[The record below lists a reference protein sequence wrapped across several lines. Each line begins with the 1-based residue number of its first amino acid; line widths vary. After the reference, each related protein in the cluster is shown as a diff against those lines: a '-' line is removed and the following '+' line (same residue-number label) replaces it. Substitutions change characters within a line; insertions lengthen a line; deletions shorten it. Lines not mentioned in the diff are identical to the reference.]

1 MAKRNRY
8 REMESLMTRVI
19 IGDALVFALYLLCAG
34 LGWTVLKVTTA
45 IIAILGSLLCL
56 GWLVITGEFS
66 RRRSLWMVTG
76 FIAIVL
82 CVWSAR
88 TVRNMKS
95 TRSRTWITVSIR
107 CATAML

>member
-8 REMESLMTRVI
+8 REMESLMTKVI
-19 IGDALVFALYLLCAG
+19 VGDALVFVLYLLFAG
-34 LGWTVLKVTTA
+34 LGLTVVKVATA
-45 IIAILGSLLCL
+45 IIAILGSLLGL

-82 CVWSAR
+82 CVLVSLLLSYPGPAP
-88 TVRNMKS
+88 TV
-95 TRSRTWITVSIR
+95 
-107 CATAML
+107 

>member
-8 REMESLMTRVI
+8 REMESLMTKVI
-19 IGDALVFALYLLCAG
+19 VGDALVVVLYLLFAG
-34 LGWTVLKVTTA
+34 LGLTVVKVATA
-45 IIAILGSLLCL
+45 IIAILGSLLGL

-82 CVWSAR
+82 CVLVSLLLGYPGPAP
-88 TVRNMKS
+88 TV
-95 TRSRTWITVSIR
+95 
-107 CATAML
+107 

>member
-8 REMESLMTRVI
+8 REMESLMTKVI
-19 IGDALVFALYLLCAG
+19 VGDALVFVLYLLFAG
-34 LGWTVLKVTTA
+34 LGLTVVKVATA
-45 IIAILGSLLCL
+45 IIAILGSLLGL

-82 CVWSAR
+82 CP
-88 TVRNMKS
+88 
-95 TRSRTWITVSIR
+95 RSRPPRPRHPRSR
-107 CATAML
+107 PPRPRHPR

>member
-8 REMESLMTRVI
+8 REMESLMTKVI
-19 IGDALVFALYLLCAG
+19 VGDALVFVLYLIFAG
-34 LGWTVLKVTTA
+34 LGLTVVKVAAA
-45 IIAILGSLLCL
+45 IIAILGSLLGL

-82 CVWSAR
+82 CVLVSLLLGYPGPAP
-88 TVRNMKS
+88 TV
-95 TRSRTWITVSIR
+95 
-107 CATAML
+107 

>member
-8 REMESLMTRVI
+8 REMESLMTKVI
-19 IGDALVFALYLLCAG
+19 VSDALVFVLYLLFAG
-34 LGWTVLKVTTA
+34 LGLTVVKVAAA
-45 IIAILGSLLCL
+45 IIAILGSLLGL

-82 CVWSAR
+82 CVLVSLLLGYPGPAP
-88 TVRNMKS
+88 TV
-95 TRSRTWITVSIR
+95 
-107 CATAML
+107 

>member
-8 REMESLMTRVI
+8 REMESLMTKVI
-19 IGDALVFALYLLCAG
+19 VGDALVFVLYLLFAG
-34 LGWTVLKVTTA
+34 LGLTVVQVAAA
-45 IIAILGSLLCL
+45 IIAILGSLLGL

-82 CVWSAR
+82 CVLVSLLLGYPGPAP
-88 TVRNMKS
+88 TV
-95 TRSRTWITVSIR
+95 
-107 CATAML
+107 

>member
-8 REMESLMTRVI
+8 REMESLMTKVI
-19 IGDALVFALYLLCAG
+19 VGDALVFVLYLLFAG
-34 LGWTVLKVTTA
+34 LGLTVVKVATA
-45 IIAILGSLLCL
+45 IIANLGSLLGL

-82 CVWSAR
+82 CVLVSLLLGYPGPAP
-88 TVRNMKS
+88 TV
-95 TRSRTWITVSIR
+95 
-107 CATAML
+107 

>member
-8 REMESLMTRVI
+8 REMESLMTKVI
-19 IGDALVFALYLLCAG
+19 VGDALVFVLYLLFAG
-34 LGWTVLKVTTA
+34 LGLTVVKVAAA
-45 IIAILGSLLCL
+45 IIAILGSLLGL

-82 CVWSAR
+82 CVLVSLLLSYPGPAP
-88 TVRNMKS
+88 TV
-95 TRSRTWITVSIR
+95 
-107 CATAML
+107 

>member
-8 REMESLMTRVI
+8 REMESLMTKVI
-19 IGDALVFALYLLCAG
+19 VGDAVVFVLYLLFAG
-34 LGWTVLKVTTA
+34 LGLTVVKVATA
-45 IIAILGSLLCL
+45 IIAILGSLLGL

-82 CVWSAR
+82 CVLVSLLLGYPGPAP
-88 TVRNMKS
+88 TV
-95 TRSRTWITVSIR
+95 
-107 CATAML
+107 

>member
-8 REMESLMTRVI
+8 REMESLMTKVI
-19 IGDALVFALYLLCAG
+19 VGDALVFVLYLLFAG
-34 LGWTVLKVTTA
+34 LGLTVVKVATA
-45 IIAILGSLLCL
+45 IIAILGSLLGL

-82 CVWSAR
+82 CVL
-88 TVRNMKS
+88 
-95 TRSRTWITVSIR
+95 VSLLLGYPGP
-107 CATAML
+107 APTL

>member
-8 REMESLMTRVI
+8 REMENLMTKVI

-34 LGWTVLKVTTA
+34 LGWTVLKVTSA

-82 CVWSAR
+82 CVLVSLLLGYPGPAP
-88 TVRNMKS
+88 TV
-95 TRSRTWITVSIR
+95 
-107 CATAML
+107 

>member
-8 REMESLMTRVI
+8 REMESLMTKVI
-19 IGDALVFALYLLCAG
+19 VGDALVFVLYLLFAG
-34 LGWTVLKVTTA
+34 LGLTVVKVAAA
-45 IIAILGSLLCL
+45 IIAILGSLLGL

-82 CVWSAR
+82 CVLVSLLLGSPGPAP
-88 TVRNMKS
+88 TV
-95 TRSRTWITVSIR
+95 
-107 CATAML
+107 

>member
-8 REMESLMTRVI
+8 REMESLMTKVI
-19 IGDALVFALYLLCAG
+19 VGDALVFVLYLLFAG
-34 LGWTVLKVTTA
+34 LGLTVVKVAAA
-45 IIAILGSLLCL
+45 IIAILGSLLGL

-82 CVWSAR
+82 CVLVSLFLGYPGPAP
-88 TVRNMKS
+88 TV
-95 TRSRTWITVSIR
+95 
-107 CATAML
+107 